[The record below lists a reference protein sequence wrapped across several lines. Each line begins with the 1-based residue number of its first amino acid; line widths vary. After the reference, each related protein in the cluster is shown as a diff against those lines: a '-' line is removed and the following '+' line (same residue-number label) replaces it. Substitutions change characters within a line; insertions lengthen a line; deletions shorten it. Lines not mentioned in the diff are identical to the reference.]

1 MSIGQYSSVFLP
13 GEPSLTEKPGRP
25 QSTRPQKVGHDQID
39 PVHMDERLFLP
50 VVALPQYD
58 LNMKMAQLL
67 GLQGPWRSQVCRDTD
82 CLTAGVMALSES
94 FFEPLVAGNQK
105 ATSGSLSP

>member
-25 QSTRPQKVGHDQID
+25 QSTRPQKVGHDQIN
-39 PVHMDERLFLP
+39 PVCMDERLFLP

-94 FFEPLVAGNQK
+94 FFEPLVAN
-105 ATSGSLSP
+105 L